1 MPPNWLLAILSVV
14 LVSLVSLAG
23 TAAVAVGERK
33 LRQAIFLLVSLAV
46 GGLFGDVFI
55 HLLPDTY
62 GRTSSPLAS
71 SLYVIAGILMFFVLE
86 KFLRWRH
93 EHASES
99 SVQILPLGYMSL
111 FADGVHNFMDGL
123 LIGASFMAG
132 LPVGLATTLAVIL
145 HEIPQEI
152 GDFAVLV
159 HSGLSKKQ
167 AIALNFLSATLAIVG
182 TIIAIVVASASE
194 SFLIVMVPL
203 TAGGFIYIAGTDLV
217 PELHKE
223 LNPSKSAAQLIAI
236 SVGIGLMLLLFLV
249 D

>member
-23 TAAVAVGERK
+23 IAVVAVGERK
-33 LRQAIFLLVSLAV
+33 LQQTIFLLVSLAV

-62 GRTSSPLAS
+62 ERTSSPLAS
-71 SLYVIAGILMFFVLE
+71 SLYVIGGILIFFVLE

-93 EHASES
+93 EHAPEA
-99 SVQILPLGYMSL
+99 SVRVLPLGYMSL

-123 LIGASFMAG
+123 LIGASYLVG
-132 LPVGLATTLAVIL
+132 LQVGLATTLAVIL

-159 HSGLSKKQ
+159 HSGLSKKR

-182 TIIAIVVASASE
+182 TVIAILVASRSE
-194 SFLIVMVPL
+194 SFLTVMVPL

-223 LNPSKSAAQLIAI
+223 LKPSKSAAQLVAI
-236 SVGIGLMLLLFLV
+236 SVGIGLMLSLSLV

>member
-23 TAAVAVGERK
+23 IAAVAVGERK
-33 LRQAIFLLVSLAV
+33 LQQTIFLLVSLAV

-62 GRTSSPLAS
+62 ERTSSPLAS
-71 SLYVIAGILMFFVLE
+71 SLYVIGGILIFFVLE

-93 EHASES
+93 EHAPEA
-99 SVQILPLGYMSL
+99 SVRVLPLGYMSL

-123 LIGASFMAG
+123 LIGASYLVG
-132 LPVGLATTLAVIL
+132 LQVGLATTLAVIL

-159 HSGLSKKQ
+159 HSGLSKKR

-182 TIIAIVVASASE
+182 TVIAILVASRSE
-194 SFLIVMVPL
+194 SFLTVMVPL

-223 LNPSKSAAQLIAI
+223 LKPSKSAAQLVAI
-236 SVGIGLMLLLFLV
+236 SVGIGLMLSLSLV